1 MYIQTF
7 LEQYN
12 DKKIKL
18 FIDMDGV
25 VADYN
30 FGVPYDYH
38 LKRPLHYMIDRL
50 EEISKMPNI
59 EMYIFS
65 ATRFNNGFE
74 EKQGWLDKYI
84 PFIKKENRI
93 ILSREANGMEETAVL
108 KADFM
113 RNFERDDSVLIVI
126 DDDPK
131 NLTMIH
137 EAAEDVVLLKE
148 TVLID

>member
-1 MYIQTF
+1 
-7 LEQYN
+7 
-12 DKKIKL
+12 
-18 FIDMDGV
+18 
-25 VADYN
+25 
-30 FGVPYDYH
+30 
-38 LKRPLHYMIDRL
+38 
-50 EEISKMPNI
+50 
-59 EMYIFS
+59 
-65 ATRFNNGFE
+65 
-74 EKQGWLDKYI
+74 
-84 PFIKKENRI
+84 
-93 ILSREANGMEETAVL
+93 MEETAVL